1 MQPVILCY
9 LESDGTLALEA
20 IDKLRTVAPTEVL
33 PMPTVSQV
41 LETVEHTPGSAG
53 LLPIE
58 DSYEGEALSV
68 YDRLVF
74 ESYKAKASEW
84 ASADSTLLASEL
96 DRGLAAIA
104 RRIDAGT
111 FRPS

>member
-1 MQPVILCY
+1 MRNARLVSAP
-9 LESDGTLALEA
+9 DGRV
-20 IDKLRTVAPTEVL
+20 LRT
-33 PMPTVSQV
+33 
-41 LETVEHTPGSAG
+41 
-53 LLPIE
+53 
-58 DSYEGEALSV
+58 

-96 DRGLAAIA
+96 DRGLMAIA

-111 FRPS
+111 FRAS